1 MSNIQKAYNSWA
13 EQYDTN
19 HNRTRDM
26 EGEVLRATLATIAF
40 EGVLEIGCGT
50 GKNTVWL
57 QEKAAH
63 VTAVDFSEEMLAK
76 AKQKITTPIVQFK
89 QADITKSW
97 TFTEGKY
104 DLVTFSLVLEHI
116 ENLGHIFREAAGVL
130 VTGGYIYLGELHPFK
145 QYTGSKA
152 RFDTAEGRQVLEC
165 YTHNISDFTQ
175 TAKQNGFI
183 VADINEHF
191 DNNDRTQVPRI
202 LSLLLQ
208 KV

>member
-1 MSNIQKAYNSWA
+1 
-13 EQYDTN
+13 
-19 HNRTRDM
+19 M

>member
-1 MSNIQKAYNSWA
+1 MSNIQKAYDSWA

-19 HNRTRDM
+19 HNRTRDL
-26 EGEVLRATLATIAF
+26 EGEVLRSTLSTIEF
-40 EGVLEIGCGT
+40 NRVLEIGCGT

-63 VTAVDFSEEMLAK
+63 VTAVDFSDEMLAK
-76 AKQKITTPIVQFK
+76 AKQKVTSEKVQFK
-89 QADITKSW
+89 QADINKGW
-97 TFTEGKY
+97 IFTEGTY

-116 ENLGHIFREAAGVL
+116 EHLGHIFKQAAAAL
-130 VTGGYIYLGELHPFK
+130 VSGGFVYIGELHPFK
-145 QYTGSKA
+145 QYAGTKA

-175 TAKQNGFI
+175 AAKQHGFI
-183 VADINEHF
+183 VVDINEYF
-191 DNNDRTQVPRI
+191 DNDDRTQIPRI